1 MRRASIT
8 SLLLALV
15 VTLCLAGAAAAKPP
29 PKVLTANVCEY
40 SLYQTFWVQY
50 TYSGFKHVQAV
61 GYDLDTPDGV
71 FESTWGLAPDP
82 VSGSG
87 VMAFSWGG
95 VIVANQATAIRATVY
110 ASSPNRPV
118 GISDWIP
125 ITDNSLGGL
134 SNNGWPSCV

>member
-15 VTLCLAGAAAAKPP
+15 VTLCLAGGAAAKPP
-29 PKVLTANVCEY
+29 PKVLTADVCEY

-50 TYSGFKHVQAV
+50 TYSGFKHLRAV

-87 VMAFSWGG
+87 VMAFAWGG
-95 VIVANQATAIRATVY
+95 IIVVNQATAIRATVY
-110 ASSPNRPV
+110 ASSPNKPV

-125 ITDNSLGGL
+125 ITDNSPGGL
-134 SNNGWPSCV
+134 SNNGWPACV

>member
-15 VTLCLAGAAAAKPP
+15 ITLGLAGAAAGKPP
-29 PKVLTANVCEY
+29 PKVLTADVCEY
-40 SLYQTFWVQY
+40 SLFQTFWVRY
-50 TYSGFKHVQAV
+50 TYSGFKHAQAV

-95 VIVANQATAIRATVY
+95 VIVANQATAIRATLY
-110 ASSPNRPV
+110 ASSPNKPV
-118 GISDWIP
+118 GI
-125 ITDNSLGGL
+125 
-134 SNNGWPSCV
+134 